1 MKILVTGGLGF
12 IGSSF
17 IRKVINL
24 NKNIKIYN
32 IDKKSYASYD
42 HNKKFFLYKNY
53 KFFKEDIL
61 NFNKIKILIKKI
73 KPNYIVN
80 FASETHVDNSIKDS
94 KLFINNNIFLTYN
107 LLESIRILKLNKK
120 IRFIQISTDEVYGS
134 TKKIKPFSENARYFP
149 NSPYSASKAS
159 ADHIVRSFDKTYGLK
174 TLILHPSNN
183 FGPYQHEEKFLP
195 VIINCCLKRKQIPI
209 YGKGHQVRDWLF
221 VEDCADAVFKLMIKG
236 DEGNHY
242 NITTRN
248 LIKNIDMVN
257 IICNKIDKILNK
269 PKNFSNKLISYVADR
284 PGHDFRYNISN
295 KKIRKKIKW
304 RYKKNFSTKVD
315 ETINWYINKFRKL

>member
-24 NKNIKIYN
+24 NKNIEIYN

-42 HNKKFFLYKNY
+42 HNKTFFLYKNY

-61 NFNKIKILIKKI
+61 NFNKIKNIIKKI

-80 FASETHVDNSIKDS
+80 FASETHVDNSIKES
-94 KLFINNNIFLTYN
+94 RLFINNNIFLTYN
-107 LLESIRILKLNKK
+107 LLESIRILKLNNK

-134 TKKIKPFSENARYFP
+134 TTKKKPFTENARYFP

-159 ADHIVRSFDKTYGLK
+159 ADHIVRSFNMTYGLK
-174 TLILHPSNN
+174 TIILHPSNN
-183 FGPYQHEEKFLP
+183 FGPYQHEEKFIP
-195 VIINCCLKRKQIPI
+195 VIINCCLKRKKIPI
-209 YGKGHQVRDWLF
+209 YGKGNQVRDWLF
-221 VEDCADAVFKLMIKG
+221 VDDCADAIFNLMIKG

-242 NITTRN
+242 NISTRN
-248 LIKNIDMVN
+248 LLKNIDMVN

-269 PKNFSNKLISYVADR
+269 PKNFSNKLISYVTDR

-295 KKIRKKIKW
+295 NKIKKKIKW
-304 RYKKNFSTKVD
+304 KYKKNFHTKVKK
-315 ETINWYINKFRKL
+315 TIYWYINKY